1 VGDQPGGRDAGRAG
15 ITVPTGW
22 WEQRVSANAV
32 AARESQLQRQ
42 NEAIMVQAW
51 ERAAL
56 EPPDRVL

>member
-1 VGDQPGGRDAGRAG
+1 
-15 ITVPTGW
+15 
-22 WEQRVSANAV
+22 V

-51 ERAAL
+51 ARAAL